1 MVTLVPPVVGPEE
14 GLSELTVGTRAGAT
28 NVKRSAELVAEVP
41 LGVVTVTLTV
51 PADSAGLTAVID
63 VALLT
68 VTPVAAVVPKST

>member
-14 GLSELTVGTRAGAT
+14 GLSKLTVGTRAGT
-28 NVKRSAELVAEVP
+28 TKVKRSAGLVVEVP
-41 LGVVTVTLTV
+41 LGVLTVTSTV
-51 PADSAGLTAVID
+51 PADSAGLVAVTD